1 MILYNL
7 TPLLRHHYRTFF
19 TTTGQS
25 VSDYNIGILP
35 LGWAYCVFP
44 FAFITRFPSS
54 VFEPLYKSC
63 HLKHDSHTESKQVIS
78 VFSAVKHRFSI
89 RIILCSFWLEVPT
102 FRLLISGSP
111 RRRINSYTNTCYPR
125 GITFPNRSIPWLFTK
140 APLGGLTLSPVKQN
154 RWVNP
159 IKSFHHLKYS
169 MQNILLPMF
178 YFLAHYEA

>member
-54 VFEPLYKSC
+54 IFEPLYKSC
-63 HLKHDSHTESKQVIS
+63 HLKDASHTESKQVTS
-78 VFSAVKHRFSI
+78 VFGAVKHRFSL
-89 RIILCSFWLEVPT
+89 RIILRSFWLNVPT
-102 FRLLISGSP
+102 SRLLIGGSP
-111 RRRINSYTNTCYPR
+111 PRRINSYTNTCYPR

-140 APLGGLTLSPVKQN
+140 APLGGLILSPVKQH

-159 IKSFHHLKYS
+159 LKGFHHLKYS
-169 MQNILLPMF
+169 MQNYLLPMF
-178 YFLAHYEA
+178 YFSAH